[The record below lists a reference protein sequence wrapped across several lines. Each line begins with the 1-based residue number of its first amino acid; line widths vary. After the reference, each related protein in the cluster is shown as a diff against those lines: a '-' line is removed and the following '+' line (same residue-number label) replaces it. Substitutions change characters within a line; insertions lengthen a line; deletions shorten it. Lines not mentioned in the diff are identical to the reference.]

1 MASSTVQLTT
11 KIQKSKLLNENK
23 EILTLL
29 MSFFTE
35 VLQEKKSIAVE
46 LQQQVDTL
54 EKKVDK
60 LEASIDQTS
69 QYERRDTIVLSG
81 PSIPNITQGEN
92 CKTIARDLFWQ
103 HLRMNIEEND
113 ISTAHR
119 IGRQQNENSDKRN
132 IILKLCRRDQVRDI
146 FVNCKTM
153 RPPFYVNDSLIPT
166 PTRNKICYVLRQL
179 KKKYPSKIKGCSSFN
194 GVPRVLLQEQGPTTR
209 HRSSSRN
216 GNQSINIAT
225 KLELEQFIHDHLDTT
240 LNELSL
246 SW

>member
-11 KIQKSKLLNENK
+11 KIQKSKLPNETK

-29 MSFFTE
+29 MSFFNE
-35 VLQEKKSIAVE
+35 VLQEKNSKAVE

-54 EKKVDK
+54 EKKVEK

-81 PSIPNITQGEN
+81 PSIPNVSQGEN
-92 CKTIARDLFWQ
+92 CKTIARDLFRE

-119 IGRQQNENSDKRN
+119 IGRQQNENPDKRN

-146 FVNCKTM
+146 FASCKTM
-153 RPPFYVNDSLIPT
+153 RPPFYVNDSLT

-179 KKKYPSKIKGCSSFN
+179 KKKYPGKIKGCSSFN
-194 GVPRVLLQEQGPTTR
+194 GVPRVFLQEQGPTTR
-209 HRSSSRN
+209 HHFSSRS